1 MASSWWLLH
10 TVPGRC
16 VPPRQGTAGVHRWG
30 PSTHRPLEPLRARRN
45 LQDHKKIAASGKRD
59 DSPLERSRRPMRHSA
74 YCRFQLAA
82 DRPPAASS
90 RFHPSTHHP
99 TSKAPSRRQQL
110 SGSSSARKLET
121 SSRRTLETNLHWA
134 GRRRH
139 SRSFRIAAPIN
150 SWPGRDI
157 APLRTTMASV
167 DDIFKASP
175 GSPGSQPHVWLD
187 LLTTQPECG
196 RAQQA
201 EAGCHQGPKS
211 VPRDAR

>member
-1 MASSWWLLH
+1 M
-10 TVPGRC
+10 
-16 VPPRQGTAGVHRWG
+16 
-30 PSTHRPLEPLRARRN
+30 E
-45 LQDHKKIAASGKRD
+45 DHKKIAASGKRD

-82 DRPPAASS
+82 DRPPLHHRVSI
-90 RFHPSTHHP
+90 HHP

-121 SSRRTLETNLHWA
+121 SSRRTLDTNLHWA

-150 SWPGRDI
+150 SSPGRDI

-175 GSPGSQPHVWLD
+175 GSQPHVWPD